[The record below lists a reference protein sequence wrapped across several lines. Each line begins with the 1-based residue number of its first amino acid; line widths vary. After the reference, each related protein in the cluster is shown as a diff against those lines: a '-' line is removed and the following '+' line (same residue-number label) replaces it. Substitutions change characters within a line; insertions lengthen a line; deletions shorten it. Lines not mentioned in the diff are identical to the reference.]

1 MSITYDAFM
10 REAIKEARKA
20 EKKGEVPVGA
30 VITLN
35 DVVIARGHNRS
46 ITRNDPTAHAEII
59 ALRAAARKLNNYR
72 LPGCKLFVTVEPC
85 PMCAGA
91 IVWARISKVIFGAP
105 DPKAGKPNHRALATG
120 PVLQQ
125 ECSALLKDFFRKK
138 RCLFSSLRSL
148 RARAKQS

>member
-1 MSITYDAFM
+1 MGALIDINKMLTTYDAFM

-30 VITLN
+30 VVTL
-35 DVVIARGHNRS
+35 DDAIIARGHNRS

-72 LPGCKLFVTVEPC
+72 LTGCRLFVTVEPC

-91 IVWARISKVIFGAP
+91 IVWARISEVIFGAP
-105 DPKAGKPNHRALATG
+105 DPKAGKPNHRAQTTG
-120 PVLQQ
+120 RIREQ
-125 ECSALLKDFFRKK
+125 ECSTLLKNFFRQK
-138 RCLFSSLRSL
+138 RKR
-148 RARAKQS
+148 